1 MQGLRGTS
9 FTVTK
14 TFNGILRIDEI
25 HNCDFAPPLLSSFR
39 QMCGERF

>member
-14 TFNGILRIDEI
+14 TFNRILRIDEK
-25 HNCDFAPPLLSSFR
+25 HNCDFCASTAEQFPPNVW
-39 QMCGERF
+39 